1 MAIVNRDLDASQQ
14 KEALQFNQ
22 VADVATGVTMQCV
35 QVPYPASLLGIQLAA
50 SGLSGTPTYSF
61 GIGRFIVGSG
71 YTFITGGATTI
82 TARAMGTSGPVAAS
96 LASAGSSLLALQAG
110 DVLTLVSGGANAA
123 VKQLNVAFVVQA
135 LQDIKSYFSL

>member
-14 KEALQFNQ
+14 KEVLSFNQ
-22 VADVATGVTMQCV
+22 VADIATGVTVQAV
-35 QVPYPASLLGIQLAA
+35 QVAYPASLLGIQVAA
-50 SGLSGTPTYSF
+50 SGVSGTPTYSF

-82 TARAMGTSGPVAAS
+82 TARNMGASGPVAAS
-96 LASAGSSLLALQAG
+96 LASAGSSLLQLQAG
-110 DVLTLVSGGANAA
+110 DVLTLVSGGSNSA
-123 VKQLNVAFVVQA
+123 VKQLSVAFVIQA